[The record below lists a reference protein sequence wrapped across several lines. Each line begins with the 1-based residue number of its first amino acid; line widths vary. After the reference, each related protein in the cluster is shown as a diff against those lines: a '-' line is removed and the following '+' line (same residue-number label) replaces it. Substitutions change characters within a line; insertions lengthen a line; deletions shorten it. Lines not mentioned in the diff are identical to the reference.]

1 MKEPI
6 IDTRE
11 IKKVYCNEDE
21 QETIITISK
30 TEPDTISIWSC
41 DNNWIKIFKDL
52 MKNNP
57 NSWKCFDGGKNNGC
71 RQGRKYQQLGKMHPP
86 HPLFELTICGEG
98 LTMNN

>member
-6 IDTRE
+6 TDTRE

-30 TEPDTISIWSC
+30 TEPDIVSIWSC
-41 DNNWIKIFKDL
+41 DNDWIKIFKDL

-57 NSWKCFDGGKNNGC
+57 NSWKCFSGSKNK
-71 RQGRKYQQLGKMHPP
+71 QGRYSGYF
-86 HPLFELTICGEG
+86 FECKKEALEFKNTEKKPRKSQ
-98 LTMNN
+98 

>member
-1 MKEPI
+1 MNEPI

-30 TEPDTISIWSC
+30 TDPDTISIWSC
-41 DNNWIKIFKDL
+41 DNDWIKIFKDL

-57 NSWKCFDGGKNNGC
+57 NSWKCFDGGKNK
-71 RQGRKYQQLGKMHPP
+71 QGRCYGYF
-86 HPLFELTICGEG
+86 FECNKEALEFKNTEKKSRKSQ
-98 LTMNN
+98 